1 MSLTELNAFI
11 FNYVL
16 LEILKNNNNKEL
28 FLKREKERNKKVILI
43 IQYNTVTRLI
53 YFTKNIIAIFPLKK
67 KYKNTYVNINK
78 TAVESLKM

>member
-67 KYKNTYVNINK
+67 IYKNTYVNINK